1 VGGHTVTSPTSLQD
15 IMDKLHPGQK
25 VTVSWVD
32 QYGNSDKATVKLA
45 TGPTG

>member
-1 VGGHTVTSPTSLQD
+1 
-15 IMDKLHPGQK
+15 MDQFRPGQK

-32 QYGNSDKATVKLA
+32 QYGNSYKATIKLA